1 MISRR
6 SRGGLQISPLRD
18 FYWIDPA
25 GSKRVCQ
32 STRKIE
38 ARQTAAS
45 SPSGSPAFLFVPH
58 LILSIL
64 SKFAA
69 RFRFPDCTLRRERFL
84 ERTNRTCGLFR
95 FVNLPTPTDYFSVF
109 KSTTRGNWDLLTPLA
124 LVGLSLFGIAFI
136 YSAQFSVPRSTTDDF
151 VGLLRQE
158 WFKQIVYLG
167 LGAAIYTV
175 VSLTDYR
182 FWLSVAHWIYA
193 ACLVPLVVV
202 LIPGVGGEAAERWG
216 ASRWIPLGPF
226 GSFQPSE
233 TAKIAVL
240 LITASVLVHS
250 KIGTVR
256 QSLGTLGKLALAVGI
271 PMFLILLQ
279 PDLKSVIVLPPMVFS
294 MLYVSKLSP
303 SFFVGALGAFLIIV
317 GLVALDAA
325 RYVGFMDTHGYSYTS
340 DRGKFE
346 QEGNPIIPFRDYQRN
361 RILAFTAP
369 EKVDP
374 TGTGVAYNLAQSL
387 ISVGSG
393 GLSGKGWT
401 EGTQAQLGYLPR
413 SVAHNDFI
421 FSVIAEEKGFLGSL
435 TVLGLFGLVLFN
447 GIRIAGS
454 ARDRLGILIAIGVTV
469 LFAVH
474 VFVNIAMTIGLV
486 PITGIPLPF
495 ISYGG
500 SFVLSCCLLQGL
512 VQSVWRF
519 GKDFT

>member
-1 MISRR
+1 
-6 SRGGLQISPLRD
+6 
-18 FYWIDPA
+18 
-25 GSKRVCQ
+25 
-32 STRKIE
+32 
-38 ARQTAAS
+38 
-45 SPSGSPAFLFVPH
+45 
-58 LILSIL
+58 
-64 SKFAA
+64 
-69 RFRFPDCTLRRERFL
+69 
-84 ERTNRTCGLFR
+84 
-95 FVNLPTPTDYFSVF
+95 VNLPAPTEYLSVF

-124 LVGLSLFGIAFI
+124 IFGLGLFGVAFI
-136 YSAQFSVPRSTTDDF
+136 YSAQYSAPHSAGEGLL
-151 VGLLRQE
+151 GLLRQE
-158 WFKQIVYLG
+158 WFKQIVYLVIG
-167 LGAAIYTV
+167 AFIYLGVA
-175 VSLTDYR
+175 LTDYR
-182 FWLSVAHWIYA
+182 FWLSVAHWFYA
-193 ACLVPLVVV
+193 ACMVPLVVV
-202 LIPGVGGEAAERWG
+202 LLPGVGGDVAEKWG

-226 GSFQPSE
+226 GTYQPSE

-240 LITASVLVHS
+240 LITASILVHS
-250 KIGTVR
+250 KIGTLR

-271 PMFLILLQ
+271 PMFLIQLQ
-279 PDLKSVIVLPPMVFS
+279 PDLKSLIVLPPMVFS

-303 SFFVGALGAFLIIV
+303 RFFIGALGAFLLLV
-317 GLVALDAA
+317 GLVAWDSV
-325 RYVGFMDTHGYSYTS
+325 RYVHFMDSHGYNYFQ

-346 QEGNPIIPFRDYQRN
+346 KDGNPILPFRDYQRN
-361 RILAFTAP
+361 RILTFANP

-374 TGTGVAYNLAQSL
+374 SMTGVAYNLSQSL

-393 GLSGKGWT
+393 GFGGKGWT

-454 ARDRLGILIAIGVTV
+454 ARDRLGTLIAIGVTV

-519 GKDFT
+519 RKDFT